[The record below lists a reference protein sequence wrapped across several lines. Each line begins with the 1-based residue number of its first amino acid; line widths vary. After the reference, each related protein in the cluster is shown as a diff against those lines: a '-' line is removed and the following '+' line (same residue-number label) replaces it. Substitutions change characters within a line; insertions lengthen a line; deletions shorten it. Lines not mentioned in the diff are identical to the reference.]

1 MKDEH
6 MELPRRVVW
15 LGDTRRNL
23 QDFPQPARRDM
34 GAALFAAQCGET
46 AEHVKPFKGVGS
58 GVMEIAERYAT
69 DAYRLVYTVQLG
81 KSIYVLHVFQKKS
94 KAGIA
99 TPKKDV
105 DLIVKRYKEARERA
119 KNE

>member
-1 MKDEH
+1 MD
-6 MELPRRVVW
+6 LPRRVVW
-15 LGDTRRNL
+15 LGNSRKNL
-23 QDFPQPARRDM
+23 QAFPQSVRRDM

-46 AEHVKPFKGVGS
+46 AAHVKPFKSVGS

-69 DAYRLVYTVQLG
+69 NAYRLVYAVQLG

-94 KAGIA
+94 KSGIV
-99 TPKKDV
+99 TPQMDV
-105 DLIVKRYKEARERA
+105 DLIVQRYKEARERA

>member
-1 MKDEH
+1 

-23 QDFPQPARRDM
+23 RAFPQPVRRDI

-81 KSIYVLHVFQKKS
+81 KRIYVLHVFKKKS
-94 KAGIA
+94 KSGIT
-99 TPKKDV
+99 TPKMDV
-105 DLIVKRYKEARERA
+105 DLIVKRYKEARKKA

>member
-1 MKDEH
+1 
-6 MELPRRVVW
+6 MELPRRVAW

-23 QDFPQPARRDM
+23 QAFPQPVRRDI

-81 KSIYVLHVFQKKS
+81 KSIYVLHVFKKKS
-94 KAGIA
+94 KSGIA
-99 TPKKDV
+99 MPKKDV
-105 DLIVKRYKEARERA
+105 DLIAKCYKEARERA

>member
-1 MKDEH
+1 

-15 LGDTRRNL
+15 LGDSRKNL
-23 QDFPQPARRDM
+23 QAFPQPVRRDM
-34 GAALFAAQCGET
+34 GAALFAAQRGET
-46 AEHVKPFKGVGS
+46 AEHVKRFKGVGS
-58 GVMEIAERYAT
+58 GVMEIAERYDT
-69 DAYRLVYTVQLG
+69 NAYRLIYAVQLG

-94 KAGIA
+94 KSGIA
-99 TPKKDV
+99 TPKMDV

>member
-1 MKDEH
+1 M
-6 MELPRRVVW
+6 
-15 LGDTRRNL
+15 
-23 QDFPQPARRDM
+23 
-34 GAALFAAQCGET
+34 T

-69 DAYRLVYTVQLG
+69 NAYRLVYAVQLG
-81 KSIYVLHVFQKKS
+81 NSLYVLHVFQKKS
-94 KAGIA
+94 KSGVE
-99 TPKKDV
+99 TPQMDV

>member
-1 MKDEH
+1 M
-6 MELPRRVVW
+6 
-15 LGDTRRNL
+15 
-23 QDFPQPARRDM
+23 
-34 GAALFAAQCGET
+34 FAAQRGET
-46 AEHVKPFKGVGS
+46 AEHVKRFKGVGS
-58 GVMEIAERYAT
+58 GVMEIAERYDT
-69 DAYRLVYTVQLG
+69 NAYRLIYAVQLG

-99 TPKKDV
+99 TPKMDV

>member
-1 MKDEH
+1 
-6 MELPRRVVW
+6 LR
-15 LGDTRRNL
+15 
-23 QDFPQPARRDM
+23 
-34 GAALFAAQCGET
+34 AQCGET
-46 AEHVKPFKGVGS
+46 AEHVIPFKGVGS

-69 DAYRLVYTVQLG
+69 DTYRLVYTVQLG

-94 KAGIA
+94 KSGIA

-105 DLIVKRYKEARERA
+105 DLIVKRYKEARKRA

>member
-1 MKDEH
+1 MKIIACAFDKAQERD
-6 MELPRRVVW
+6 RR
-15 LGDTRRNL
+15 
-23 QDFPQPARRDM
+23 
-34 GAALFAAQCGET
+34 
-46 AEHVKPFKGVGS
+46 S

-94 KAGIA
+94 KSGIA

>member
-1 MKDEH
+1 

-15 LGDTRRNL
+15 LGDSRKTL
-23 QDFPQPARRDM
+23 QVFPQPVRRDM

-46 AEHVKPFKGVGS
+46 AAHVKPFKGVGS
-58 GVMEIAERYAT
+58 GVMEIAERY
-69 DAYRLVYTVQLG
+69 DKNAYRLIYAVRLS

-94 KAGIA
+94 KSGIA
-99 TPKKDV
+99 TPKIDV
-105 DLIVKRYKEARERA
+105 DLIAKRYKEARERA

>member
-1 MKDEH
+1 

-15 LGDTRRNL
+15 LGDSRKNL
-23 QDFPQPARRDM
+23 QAFPQRVRRDM
-34 GAALFAAQCGET
+34 GAALFVAQRGET

-58 GVMEIAERYAT
+58 GVMEIGERYAT
-69 DAYRLVYTVQLG
+69 NAYRLIYAVQLG

-94 KAGIA
+94 KSGIA
-99 TPKKDV
+99 TPKMDV